1 MSTGNESVERQQLR
15 MREFLQLLPLTL
27 ELAGLPRAELGKN
40 FNEGQIE
47 IRVATLRLAYKHAR
61 LLVSE
66 IAKS

>member
-1 MSTGNESVERQQLR
+1 MSTGNESVERQQIR

-47 IRVATLRLAYKHAR
+47 IRVSTLRLAYKHAR
-61 LLVSE
+61 QLVSE
-66 IAKS
+66 IAKG